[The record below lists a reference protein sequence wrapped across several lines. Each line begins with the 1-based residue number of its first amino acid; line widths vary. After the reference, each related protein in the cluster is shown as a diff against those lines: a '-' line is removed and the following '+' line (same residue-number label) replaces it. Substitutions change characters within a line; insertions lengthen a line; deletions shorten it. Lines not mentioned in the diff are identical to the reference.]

1 MKKLLSLIILLSSC
15 SVLAQA
21 PQKMSYQAIIRNS
34 ADGLIVSSN
43 VSMKIS
49 ILKGSI
55 SGNPVYVE
63 THTGTTNVNGLLSI
77 EIGTGNVS
85 SGNFS
90 SINWGND
97 SYFIKTETDPDGGS
111 NYTITGTSQLLSV
124 PYALYAENTK
134 SRGKNTVILR
144 GDITDAEAA
153 VLLARDLGPDT
164 QFINISNTT
173 ALTTVN
179 LDTATNLI
187 DFTVENNT
195 ALTSLSGNNIEIVYN
210 VFKINK
216 NPQLSSVSF
225 NGLISYEGTEAILF
239 SGDNNSLTTINLPAF
254 TSGNFSAH
262 GPSNISL
269 PNFIKGEVDIGG
281 YVSSFNAP
289 NFTQGSISLIG
300 NTAMVSLNLPNFT
313 IGETSNYYGR
323 YVSIYLNTALTSIS
337 LPNLSSLLNITPQEN
352 IYIINNNALNT
363 IAIPNI
369 IHASIMIKNNTSL
382 SSVNVH
388 NLSIGY
394 CRITGSPITSLDLS
408 GFTTGYV
415 EIVNSNLQQLNLQ
428 SMISGGLDVYSN
440 SQLSSISFP
449 AFANLS
455 IGSYVRLNNNS
466 LSSTAVNSILNKML
480 TVAPTS
486 GKPIHLHQQL
496 PAAPPTGQGIID
508 KATLISTG
516 NTVLTD

>member
-1 MKKLLSLIILLSSC
+1 MKKLYTLFAIISVCSL
-15 SVLAQA
+15 LAQT
-21 PQKMSYQAIIRNS
+21 PQKMSYQSILRN
-34 ADGLIVSSN
+34 ALDGPIVN
-43 VSMKIS
+43 TMVGMKVS

-55 SGNPVYVE
+55 SGNAVYVE
-63 THTGTTNVNGLLSI
+63 THSATTNINGLISI
-77 EIGTGNVS
+77 EIGAGNVVT
-85 SGNFS
+85 GTFS
-90 SINWGND
+90 AINWGDD
-97 SYFIKTETDPDGGS
+97 SYFIKTETDPLGGN

-153 VLLARDLGPDT
+153 VLLTKDLGPDT

-195 ALTSLSGNNIEIVYN
+195 ALTTLSGNNIEIVYN

-225 NGLISYEGTEAILF
+225 NGLISYEGTEAVTF
-239 SGDNNSLTTINLPAF
+239 DGYNNSLTTINLPIF
-254 TSGNFSAH
+254 TSGNFSASS
-262 GPSNISL
+262 PSNISL
-269 PNFIKGEVDIGG
+269 PNFIKGEVGIGG
-281 YVSSFNAP
+281 AVSSFNAP
-289 NFTQGSISLIG
+289 NYTQGSISLAG

-313 IGETSNYYGR
+313 IGETTNYYGR
-323 YVSIYLNTALTSIS
+323 YVSIFNNTALTSIS

-388 NLSIGY
+388 NLSIGS

-408 GFTTGYV
+408 GYTTGYV

-428 SMISGGLDVYSN
+428 SMVSGGLDVHSN

-480 TVAPTS
+480 TVTPTS